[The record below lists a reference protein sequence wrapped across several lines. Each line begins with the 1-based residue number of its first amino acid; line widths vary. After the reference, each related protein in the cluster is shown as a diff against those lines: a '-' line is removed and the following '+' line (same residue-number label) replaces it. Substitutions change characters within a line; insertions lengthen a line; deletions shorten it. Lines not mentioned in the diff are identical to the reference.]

1 MRIITNLEEALMD
14 NPIIAA
20 VSSREKLKEAVEA
33 SPCEIIFILESEI
46 LTLKKDVN
54 YVLEHDK
61 LVFVHMDLISGLSH
75 DVHAL
80 AYIHEE
86 IKPTGIL
93 TTKASLVKKAKELN
107 LYVIQRLFMLD
118 SKSLRDG
125 IASIKKTLPDG
136 VEIMPGIATMAI
148 TEINQK
154 TRKPVIAG
162 GLIESK
168 QQMMEALKAGAVSV
182 STSKSLLWES

>member
-1 MRIITNLEEALMD
+1 MRVITNLEEALMD

-20 VSSREKLKEAVEA
+20 VSSSEKLKEAVEA
-33 SPCEIIFILESEI
+33 SSCEIIFILDSEI
-46 LTLKKDVN
+46 LTLKKDVA
-54 YVLEHDK
+54 YALEHDK

-125 IASIKKTLPDG
+125 IASIKKTMPDA

-148 TEINQK
+148 TEITQK

-162 GLIESK
+162 GLIETK
-168 QQMMEALKAGAVSV
+168 QQMIEALKAGAVSV
-182 STSKSLLWES
+182 STSKTQLWES